1 MLMCTV
7 DWYCNKTKI
16 IEIDYEHSKTSNEY
30 QCKTEKIKKSA
41 RIHKSRRVQI
51 FSEVVL
57 LTYWISV
64 LEEFPKEISITK

>member
-1 MLMCTV
+1 MNTRKHQMNINVKL
-7 DWYCNKTKI
+7 K
-16 IEIDYEHSKTSNEY
+16 
-30 QCKTEKIKKSA
+30 KIKKSA